1 MEKSQRQSF
10 KMKIAAMLVVLVAL
24 SVCLVVF
31 DPVGVEKVESADAAA
46 TVLKYGSSGTLVK
59 TLQTKLKNWGYYSG
73 TVDGIFGSQTQSA
86 VKYFQRVNGLYVD
99 GVVGAKTAAALG
111 MTLSSTST
119 GGSTSSGYSS
129 SDTYLLAKLVN
140 AEARGEPYTGQVAV
154 AAVVLNRVKSS
165 SFPNTISGVIY
176 QSYAFESVSNGQ
188 INLSPSAS
196 CRQAAQ
202 DAMNGWDPTNGCLY
216 FYNAANTTNA
226 WMLSRP
232 VHLVIGEH
240 TFCL

>member
-1 MEKSQRQSF
+1 
-10 KMKIAAMLVVLVAL
+10 MKKQNNTFGGGRTKLIAAALLVLALAVTAVAL
-24 SVCLVVF
+24 TPIS
-31 DPVGVEKVESADAAA
+31 GADTEPTTAEAA
-46 TVLKYGSSGTLVK
+46 TVTLKYGSSGTLVK
-59 TLQTKLKNWGYYSG
+59 TMQTKLKKWGYYSG
-73 TVDGIFGSQTQSA
+73 SVDGIFGSQTQAA
-86 VKYFQRVNGLYVD
+86 VRYFQRVNGLYVD
-99 GVVGAKTAAALG
+99 GIVGAKTAAAMGL
-111 MTLSSTST
+111 TLT
-119 GGSTSSGYSS
+119 STSSSSSTSS

-188 INLSPSAS
+188 INLEPSTS

-232 VHLVIGEH
+232 VHLVIGLH